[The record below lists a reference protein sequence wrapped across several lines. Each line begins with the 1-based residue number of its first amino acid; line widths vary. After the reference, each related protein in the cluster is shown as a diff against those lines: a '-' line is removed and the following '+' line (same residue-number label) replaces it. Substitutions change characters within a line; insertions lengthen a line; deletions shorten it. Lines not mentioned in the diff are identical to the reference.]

1 MSSIHSP
8 TSLPETFSAS
18 LSPVVK
24 IPTILGQRG
33 RTPSAT
39 STGSIQTSSTR
50 DMTVGFLDSG
60 RNSVVSSDDGGFK
73 RSRNNS
79 GSSLASFS
87 GAKSSTGDTS
97 SRSPLI
103 NPVSDT
109 MTRLFK
115 FKMRPLDSGAIISDD
130 ESEIEMRS
138 PKHDAKIVSRNT
150 SVGDIKE
157 LALHSPVD
165 LDRFPPFSIGSSS
178 ELHFPDRAKAGPK
191 LQPHSYGNRFALK
204 SSGAVPEPAL
214 KLPEMPSPFSLEHPS
229 LYHDERRDHC
239 KAAKTSKHNLS
250 HSIYLKKRYSKDLQL
265 EMLHTLN
272 GSSMSDM
279 DTKYQDIRD
288 IADRG
293 GSADTDLDCFKKL
306 PVIATLRLQLQLISK
321 FNRRW
326 NKSPCTLPEIQDG
339 SVPDNRFARKRART
353 D

>member
-8 TSLPETFSAS
+8 TNLPETFSAS

-24 IPTILGQRG
+24 RPTILGQRG

-60 RNSVVSSDDGGFK
+60 RNSVVSSDDGGYK

-87 GAKSSTGDTS
+87 GAKSSTGDAC
-97 SRSPLI
+97 SRSPLV
-103 NPVSDT
+103 NPVPDATS
-109 MTRLFK
+109 RLFK
-115 FKMRPLDSGAIISDD
+115 FKMRPLDSGAIVSDD

-138 PKHDAKIVSRNT
+138 PKHGAKIVSRST
-150 SVGDIKE
+150 SAGEIKE
-157 LALHSPVD
+157 LALHSPVHF
-165 LDRFPPFSIGSSS
+165 DRFPPFSIGGSS
-178 ELHFPDRAKAGPK
+178 ELHSPDRAMAGPK
-191 LQPHSYGNRFALK
+191 LQHHAYVNRYALK
-204 SSGAVPEPAL
+204 AGGAAPEPTPSLA
-214 KLPEMPSPFSLEHPS
+214 ETPSPFSLEHPS
-229 LYHDERRDHC
+229 LYPDDRQDHC

-272 GSSMSDM
+272 GSNTSDM
-279 DTKYQDIRD
+279 DTKYQDIKETTD
-288 IADRG
+288 T
-293 GSADTDLDCFKKL
+293 GSGTDTDLDCFKKL

-339 SVPDNRFARKRART
+339 TAPDNRSIRKRTRT

>member
-24 IPTILGQRG
+24 RPTILGQRG

-87 GAKSSTGDTS
+87 GAKSSTGDTC
-97 SRSPLI
+97 SRSPLV
-103 NPVSDT
+103 NPVPDAAS
-109 MTRLFK
+109 RLFK
-115 FKMRPLDSGAIISDD
+115 FKMRPLDSAAIVSDD

-138 PKHDAKIVSRNT
+138 PKHGAKIVSRST
-150 SVGDIKE
+150 SAGEIKE
-157 LALHSPVD
+157 LALHSPVHFD
-165 LDRFPPFSIGSSS
+165 CFPPFSIGSSS
-178 ELHFPDRAKAGPK
+178 ELHSPDRATAGPK
-191 LQPHSYGNRFALK
+191 LQQHGYGNRYALK
-204 SSGAVPEPAL
+204 TGGAPPEPTPSLA
-214 KLPEMPSPFSLEHPS
+214 EMPSPFSLEHPS
-229 LYHDERRDHC
+229 LYSEDRQDHC

-250 HSIYLKKRYSKDLQL
+250 HSIYFKKRYSKDLQL

-272 GSSMSDM
+272 GSNTSDM
-279 DTKYQDIRD
+279 DTKYQDVKETTE
-288 IADRG
+288 AD
-293 GSADTDLDCFKKL
+293 SATDTDLDCFKKL
-306 PVIATLRLQLQLISK
+306 LVIATLRLQLQMISK

-339 SVPDNRFARKRART
+339 TAPDNRSTRKRTRT